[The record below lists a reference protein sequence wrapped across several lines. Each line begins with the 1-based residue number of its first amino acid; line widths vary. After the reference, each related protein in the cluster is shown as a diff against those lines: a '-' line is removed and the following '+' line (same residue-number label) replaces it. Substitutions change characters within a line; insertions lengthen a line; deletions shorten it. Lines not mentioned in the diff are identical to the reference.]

1 MAGAGRTAFI
11 IAALTIII
19 VASTTMMV
27 MRTAAGAKTL
37 SAAAA
42 EPNVLLVT
50 IDTLR
55 PDRLSCY
62 SPKYVRTPAIDALA
76 AQGVLFEKAF
86 AHCPITLAS
95 HANILL
101 VTTPL
106 FHGVSENSKTKVAD
120 VFMTMAKHFK
130 SAGYAT
136 GAFVGAFPLD
146 SRFGLDQGFDVYDD
160 AFPTKPASANFY
172 SERRAEVVVAAAL
185 NWLGQQKGKWFCW
198 VHVFDPHAPY
208 APPEPYASQFKSDP
222 YSGEAAYVD
231 AQLGRLFTEL
241 RKRGESDGLVTV
253 LTADHGESL
262 GEHGELTHGYFG
274 YNSTLHVPLL
284 IAGPGL
290 KPGRVAEAVS
300 HVDIF
305 PTVCE
310 LAGLKLPAAT
320 LQGASLVPLMSGRN
334 AAARPIY
341 IESLDSYLNKGCA
354 PLRGI
359 VADGKK
365 FIDSPIPE
373 LYDLATDFGETT
385 NLAPKTD
392 LAPYRKAL
400 QDLEKSLTT
409 DPGTGGGRQPV
420 DRQTLERLR
429 SLGYVATSVSQIK
442 ASYGP
447 EDDLKTFLPY
457 QQKLERAIIL
467 GDQGKTE
474 EGQRLMEELIVEKK
488 DFGPAYIYL
497 SQAYMGQGQV
507 RDAIRVLDTG
517 VRLNPKNYSLYSA
530 FGTILVKTAQ
540 WDKAAEILGKALAL
554 IEYDPEAWDNLGIV
568 HMRQNDFPKALEY
581 FGKAVGLDR
590 SYAPGYSNMAF
601 VYFQMYVSD
610 KKAENLT
617 RAIENF
623 RKATA
628 VDPAMNLAW
637 RGLGVVSLE
646 AGKPEEAIGA
656 WEKAVAADPKDDY
669 STFSL
674 GLEYLKKG
682 DKARAL
688 AMFRKYLELRGPRL
702 TPDERVKVQALI
714 DSCK

>member
-1 MAGAGRTAFI
+1 MRGSRLKGRIVPWVLAGL
-11 IAALTIII
+11 AALGLP
-19 VASTTMMV
+19 A
-27 MRTAAGAKTL
+27 R
-37 SAAAA
+37 AA
-42 EPNVLLVT
+42 ETNILLVT

-62 SPKYVRTPAIDALA
+62 SPKFVRTPAIDALA
-76 AQGVLFEKAF
+76 AQGVLFERAF

-95 HANILL
+95 HADILL
-101 VTTPL
+101 GTTPL

-160 AFPTKPASANFY
+160 VFPSKPANAGTY
-172 SERRAEVVVAAAL
+172 SERRAETVVSSAL
-185 NWLGQQKGKWFCW
+185 AWLGRQKGKWFCW

-208 APPEPYASQFKSDP
+208 DPPEPFASQYKSDP

-231 AQLGRLFTEL
+231 AQLGRLFAEI
-241 RKRGESDGLVTV
+241 RKANGPGGLVTV

-274 YNSTLHVPLL
+274 YNSTLHIPLL
-284 IAGPGL
+284 IAGPDV

-300 HVDIF
+300 HIDIF
-305 PTVCE
+305 PTICE
-310 LAGLKLPAAT
+310 LAGLKPPATT
-320 LQGASLVPLMSGRN
+320 LQGASLVPLMSGRS

-341 IESLDSYLNKGCA
+341 IESLESYLNKGCA

-373 LYDLATDFGETT
+373 LYDLTADFGETT

-392 LAPYRKAL
+392 LAPFRKAL
-400 QDLEKSLTT
+400 QELEGKLATG
-409 DPGTGGGRQPV
+409 PGTAGSRQPV

-429 SLGYVATSVSQIK
+429 SLGYVAASVSQVK

-447 EDDLKTFLPY
+447 EDDLKSFLPF
-457 QQKLERAIIL
+457 QQKLERAILL
-467 GDQGKTE
+467 GDQGKAAD
-474 EGQRLMEELIVEKK
+474 GIRLMEELVVERK
-488 DFGPAYIYL
+488 DFGPAYTTL
-497 SQAYMGQGQV
+497 SQAYMDQGQV
-507 RDAIRVLDTG
+507 RDAIRVLDAG

-530 FGTILVKTAQ
+530 FGTLLVKTSQ

-554 IEYDPEAWDNLGIV
+554 IEYDPETWDSLGIV

-581 FGKAVGLDR
+581 FAKAVTLDK
-590 SYAPGYSNMAF
+590 SYALGYSNTAF
-601 VYFQMYVSD
+601 VYFQMYGSD

-628 VDPAMNLAW
+628 VDPTMNLAW

-646 AGKPEEAIGA
+646 AGKAEDAIAA
-656 WEKAVAADPKDDY
+656 WEKAVMTDPKDDY

-682 DKARAL
+682 EKARAL
-688 AMFRKYLELRGPRL
+688 AMFQKYVSLRGPRL
-702 TPDERVKVQALI
+702 TPDERAKVQALI
-714 DSCK
+714 DRCK